1 MKIKS
6 FEHNKT
12 LSSDVKRGKE
22 EGLSFFISTA
32 AVPNVNQKF
41 SKEKKGHLLLLTLTA
56 PFFFSSP
63 HFWVMM
69 NSQP

>member
-41 SKEKKGHLLLLTLTA
+41 SKEKKGHLLLTLTA
-56 PFFFSSP
+56 PFFSP